1 MRGIMGL
8 QRGGQV
14 YPAQS
19 DSARAEFDYREDMKD
34 PNRTTRMLMEMAGY
48 EFPEPTRR
56 EEWEREMKWLDY
68 LDRLRASDSMI
79 PGYDEGG
86 VLETQEARTPR
97 RREDSYR
104 IDFLKDIF
112 DSAKEED
119 SLLKKLYMYG
129 MGGIG
134 GTTLAG
140 ADAIVDMIPGSSR
153 GIMFNPFTGPDAL
166 SDREY
171 KDLIMSMLAKK
182 AQRWRGRASGGIIP
196 GYQEGGPTPSAV
208 QTYDYGVPVQT
219 EQQWADLTDRVVD
232 EGSREY
238 TPYEGQRLAGFTPQE
253 IAAQQAT
260 EAYSTGQGPQGT
272 IDAQTS
278 LQTAGQ
284 QQSAEGSLDPY
295 MSQYTQNV
303 TDPQLRQL
311 AQFNQQQMQ
320 NIGSQAAGSGAFGGY
335 RQGVMQQ
342 QQAMDTSQ
350 QAADIIG
357 TGQQKAF
364 ESAQQALQADRQA
377 ALGAGQAQ
385 TTLGGQQQA
394 QQRQRLG
401 DLGMVGQQRRD
412 LQQKSLDIG
421 YQDFQN
427 RLDQERKNIDW
438 QTQAMSKMPYK
449 GGVTQT
455 TYGEQPTDWAKT
467 TTDVTGADTTQNIP
481 GQRHGG
487 IVGPMYSQFLRG
499 MRR

>member
-8 QRGGQV
+8 QYGRSLDPV
-14 YPAQS
+14 QS
-19 DSARAEFDYREDMKD
+19 DSARAVWRARDKASR
-34 PNRTTRMLMEMAGY
+34 PGAITRNLLESAGH
-48 EFPEPTRR
+48 EFPELTDR
-56 EEWEREMKWLDY
+56 EKWEREMRWFEYLEGQRGEGPVPVLDDKPWWIDLANY
-68 LDRLRASDSMI
+68 L
-79 PGYDEGG
+79 
-86 VLETQEARTPR
+86 
-97 RREDSYR
+97 
-104 IDFLKDIF
+104 
-112 DSAKEED
+112 
-119 SLLKKLYMYG
+119 
-129 MGGIG
+129 
-134 GTTLAG
+134 
-140 ADAIVDMIPGSSR
+140 
-153 GIMFNPFTGPDAL
+153 
-166 SDREY
+166 
-171 KDLIMSMLAKK
+171 
-182 AQRWRGRASGGIIP
+182 RGRASGGIIP
-196 GYQEGGPTPSAV
+196 GYEDGGPTPSSV

-238 TPYEGQRLAGFTPQE
+238 TPYGGQRLAGFTPQE

-284 QQSAEGSLDPY
+284 QQSTAGSLDPY

-412 LQQKSLDIG
+412 LQQKSLDVG

-455 TYGEQPTDWAKT
+455 SYGEQPTDWAKT
-467 TTDVTGADTTQNIP
+467 TADVTGSQTTQNIP

>member
-1 MRGIMGL
+1 MG
-8 QRGGQV
+8 
-14 YPAQS
+14 
-19 DSARAEFDYREDMKD
+19 
-34 PNRTTRMLMEMAGY
+34 
-48 EFPEPTRR
+48 
-56 EEWEREMKWLDY
+56 
-68 LDRLRASDSMI
+68 SM
-79 PGYDEGG
+79 
-86 VLETQEARTPR
+86 
-97 RREDSYR
+97 
-104 IDFLKDIF
+104 
-112 DSAKEED
+112 SAKEVLRRLFEKP
-119 SLLKKLYMYG
+119 S
-129 MGGIG
+129 
-134 GTTLAG
+134 
-140 ADAIVDMIPGSSR
+140 
-153 GIMFNPFTGPDAL
+153 
-166 SDREY
+166 
-171 KDLIMSMLAKK
+171 
-182 AQRWRGRASGGIIP
+182 GRASGGMIP
-196 GYQEGGPTPSAV
+196 GYQEGGPTPSGV

-238 TPYEGQRLAGFTPQE
+238 TPYGGQRLAGFTPQE

-284 QQSAEGSLDPY
+284 QQSAEGSLTPY

-385 TTLGGQQQA
+385 ANLGGQQQA
-394 QQRQRLG
+394 QQRQRTG

-412 LQQKSLDIG
+412 LQQKSLDVG

-427 RLDQERKNIDW
+427 RLNQERSNIDW

-455 TYGEQPTDWAKT
+455 TYGEQPTDWNKT
-467 TTDVTGADTTQNIP
+467 VADTT
-481 GQRHGG
+481 GQKTVQDIKHGG

>member
-14 YPAQS
+14 YPDQS
-19 DSARAEFDYREDMKD
+19 DSARAEFRYRQQMRD
-34 PNRTTRMLMEMAGY
+34 PDRTTRMLLEMAGH
-48 EFPEPTRR
+48 EFPEPT
-56 EEWEREMKWLDY
+56 ERDRWLENMIWLDSLGVQRGERPMLEDKPWWIDLANY
-68 LDRLRASDSMI
+68 L
-79 PGYDEGG
+79 
-86 VLETQEARTPR
+86 
-97 RREDSYR
+97 
-104 IDFLKDIF
+104 
-112 DSAKEED
+112 
-119 SLLKKLYMYG
+119 
-129 MGGIG
+129 
-134 GTTLAG
+134 
-140 ADAIVDMIPGSSR
+140 
-153 GIMFNPFTGPDAL
+153 
-166 SDREY
+166 
-171 KDLIMSMLAKK
+171 
-182 AQRWRGRASGGIIP
+182 RGRASGGIIP
-196 GYQEGGPTPSAV
+196 GYEDGGPTPSSV

-238 TPYEGQRLAGFTPQE
+238 TPYGGQRLAGFTPQE

-284 QQSAEGSLDPY
+284 QQSTAGSLDPY

-412 LQQKSLDIG
+412 LQQKSLDVG

-455 TYGEQPTDWAKT
+455 SYGEQPTDWAKT
-467 TTDVTGADTTQNIP
+467 TADVTGSQTTQNIP

>member
-8 QRGGQV
+8 RHGGQV
-14 YPAQS
+14 YPGQ
-19 DSARAEFDYREDMKD
+19 SARDRSEFLYRQEMRD
-34 PNRTTRMLMEMAGY
+34 PDRISRMLMEMAGH
-48 EFPEPTRR
+48 EFPEPT
-56 EEWEREMKWLDY
+56 ERDRWLENMEY
-68 LDRLRASDSMI
+68 LDSL
-79 PGYDEGG
+79 G
-86 VLETQEARTPR
+86 VKRGERPMLEDKPWWVDLAR
-97 RREDSYR
+97 
-104 IDFLKDIF
+104 
-112 DSAKEED
+112 
-119 SLLKKLYMYG
+119 KLQG
-129 MGGIG
+129 
-134 GTTLAG
+134 
-140 ADAIVDMIPGSSR
+140 
-153 GIMFNPFTGPDAL
+153 
-166 SDREY
+166 
-171 KDLIMSMLAKK
+171 K
-182 AQRWRGRASGGIIP
+182 ASGGIIP
-196 GYQEGGPTPSAV
+196 GYEDGGPASIA
-208 QTYDYGVPVQT
+208 QTYDYGVPQQT

-238 TPYEGQRLAGFTPQE
+238 TPYGGQRLAGFTPQE

-260 EAYSTGQGPQGT
+260 QAYSTGEGPQGT
-272 IDAQTS
+272 IDAQGS

-320 NIGSQAAGSGAFGGY
+320 NLGSQAAGSGAFGGY

-350 QAADIIG
+350 QASDIIG
-357 TGQQKAF
+357 TGQQQAF
-364 ESAQQALQADRQA
+364 QNAQQALQADRQA

-385 TTLGGQQQA
+385 ATLGGQQQA
-394 QQRQRLG
+394 QQRQRTG

-412 LQQKSLDIG
+412 LQQKSLDVG

-427 RLDQERKNIDW
+427 RLNQERKNIDW
-438 QTQAMSKMPYK
+438 QTGAMSNLPYK
-449 GGVTQT
+449 PGVTQT
-455 TYGEQPTDWAKT
+455 TYGTGPSDWSKT
-467 TTDVTGADTTQNIP
+467 TGKVLGQDDVSKTTVP

>member
-1 MRGIMGL
+1 MHGIMGL
-8 QRGGQV
+8 QQGR
-14 YPAQS
+14 PDSTQS
-19 DSARAEFDYREDMKD
+19 DSAKAVWRARDDQRR
-34 PNRTTRMLMEMAGY
+34 PGAITRNLLESAGH
-48 EFPEPTRR
+48 EFPEPTDR
-56 EEWEREMKWLDY
+56 EEWEREMRWLDY
-68 LDRLRASDSMI
+68 LDRQRGERPVLDDKPWWYKLRDKLMPKELQSPEKMEYLMRPPGGFPTEEERRAVARYMEIYGPPSEDQYPMGSM
-79 PGYDEGG
+79 
-86 VLETQEARTPR
+86 
-97 RREDSYR
+97 
-104 IDFLKDIF
+104 
-112 DSAKEED
+112 SAKEVLRRLFEKP
-119 SLLKKLYMYG
+119 S
-129 MGGIG
+129 
-134 GTTLAG
+134 
-140 ADAIVDMIPGSSR
+140 
-153 GIMFNPFTGPDAL
+153 
-166 SDREY
+166 
-171 KDLIMSMLAKK
+171 
-182 AQRWRGRASGGIIP
+182 GRAVVDEMDRRSGGMIP
-196 GYQEGGPTPSAV
+196 GYQEGGPTPSGV

-238 TPYEGQRLAGFTPQE
+238 TPYGGQRLAGFTPQE

-284 QQSAEGSLDPY
+284 QQSAEGSLTPY

-385 TTLGGQQQA
+385 ASLGGQQQA
-394 QQRQRLG
+394 QQRQRTG

-412 LQQKSLDIG
+412 LQQKSLDVG

-427 RLDQERKNIDW
+427 RLNQERSNIDW

-455 TYGEQPTDWAKT
+455 SYGEQPTDWNKT
-467 TTDVTGADTTQNIP
+467 VADTT
-481 GQRHGG
+481 GQKTVQDIKHGG